1 MHLLKKVQH
10 VDLINYT
17 YGRICFIFLYLFM
30 AAPHLQINPDDCS
43 GIGLLIIEY
52 IYEHKIT
59 FTEMAERI
67 DISRAAL
74 RIACL
79 KQGNPGRRTIP
90 KLAKVLNRNET
101 ELCRLIC
108 ENKLRQIYEN
118 NDDSVD
124 STLEEIDSFVKILYE
139 RFERLPEEKK
149 PNEYDIYHHALK
161 SITKFSG

>member
-1 MHLLKKVQH
+1 MQH
-10 VDLINYT
+10 EELINYT
-17 YGRICFIFLYLFM
+17 YERTNFILLYLCM

-43 GIGLLIIEY
+43 GIGLLVLEY
-52 IYEHKIT
+52 IDEHKLT
-59 FTEMAERI
+59 FTEMAEQI
-67 DISRAAL
+67 GISRAAL

-79 KQGNPGRRTIP
+79 KQGNPGKRTIP
-90 KLAKVLNRNET
+90 KLAKVLNRKET

-124 STLEEIDSFVKILYE
+124 STLEAIDSFVKILYE
-139 RFERLPEEKK
+139 RLERLPEEKK

-161 SITKFSG
+161 SITRLPG